1 MERAH
6 ASLGDVVF
14 SIFSSTARIS
24 GALDLLELSIS
35 SSTARISGGTLSIVN
50 LPVAGS
56 SLTPPSCRASLG
68 GGWEFLAPEDAPLD
82 LVEQASL
89 AAYAFELTLLQR

>member
-1 MERAH
+1 
-6 ASLGDVVF
+6 
-14 SIFSSTARIS
+14 
-24 GALDLLELSIS
+24 
-35 SSTARISGGTLSIVN
+35 LSIVN